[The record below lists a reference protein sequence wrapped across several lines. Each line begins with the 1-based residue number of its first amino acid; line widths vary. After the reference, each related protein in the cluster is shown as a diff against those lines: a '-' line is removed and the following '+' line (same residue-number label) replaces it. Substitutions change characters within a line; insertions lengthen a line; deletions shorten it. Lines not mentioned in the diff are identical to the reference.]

1 MAHAARFS
9 TILSLCAAVL
19 VSGCGVIRG
28 YGNLQPVQVVTVPEG
43 ATLVVDGVPWDT
55 PTPCQVMLHPKSNH
69 HIIAKTAD
77 GKSGAT
83 TINKKIRTDV
93 VILDGVLTLGIG
105 LLVDYLSGSLYE
117 LQPAV
122 AINLGAAPPR
132 VDPPKTGGT
141 TSTTTTT
148 TVGPAPDAAP
158 CSICGEPRGDVATC
172 PHCGMQ

>member
-1 MAHAARFS
+1 MTHAARFL
-9 TILSLCAAVL
+9 TTLTLCATVL

-28 YGNLQPVQVVTVPEG
+28 YGKPQPVQVVTVPEG
-43 ATLVVDGVPWDT
+43 ATLVIDGVPWAT
-55 PTPCQVMLHPKSNH
+55 PAPCEVLLHPKSNH
-69 HIIAKTAD
+69 HIVAKTAD

-122 AINLGAAPPR
+122 AINLGSAPARPTQPAA
-132 VDPPKTGGT
+132 GG
-141 TSTTTTT
+141 TTTTT
-148 TVGPAPDAAP
+148 TTTNVVPAADAAP
-158 CSICGEPRGDVATC
+158 CSICGEPRGDVARC
-172 PHCGMQ
+172 PHCGME